1 MSNRGVSGRLGR
13 CYNCNFSEEYFKVTE
28 NEADV
33 AAVEYN
39 VNKGE
44 AGGNIR
50 SLLSIMTT
58 VDIVNIS
65 QLS

>member
-1 MSNRGVSGRLGR
+1 M
-13 CYNCNFSEEYFKVTE
+13 TE

-50 SLLSIMTT
+50 FLLSIMTT
-58 VDIVNIS
+58 VDIVYIS

>member
-1 MSNRGVSGRLGR
+1 M
-13 CYNCNFSEEYFKVTE
+13 TE
-28 NEADV
+28 NEAVV